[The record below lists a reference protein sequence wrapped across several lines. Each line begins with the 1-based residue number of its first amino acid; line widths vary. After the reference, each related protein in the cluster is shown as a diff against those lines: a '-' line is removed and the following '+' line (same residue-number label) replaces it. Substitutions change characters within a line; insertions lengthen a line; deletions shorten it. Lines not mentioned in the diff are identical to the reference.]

1 MGERNVKEV
10 QIRSVKMESTCK
22 TCDHSKELSRYL
34 AWCFCYGKTVAKQ
47 RKTCEKYE
55 HTKERIEVND
65 RP

>member
-1 MGERNVKEV
+1 MKE
-10 QIRSVKMESTCK
+10 TCK

-47 RKTCEKYE
+47 RKNCEKYE
-55 HTKERIEVND
+55 HTKERIEIND